1 MPDWAALDLRERSR
15 LEELVRDFVS
25 DKLWEGAAGL
35 AVTEEMEITI
45 AGHACLLVLELDLAH
60 YRDVS
65 SIIVYPTTATRR
77 GERLVG
83 EGVFTQAPS
92 HLRGEARL
100 HGPVMV
106 TWDAVQAAG
115 GSERGHNVV
124 QHEFAHKLD
133 MLDGFAD
140 GCPPI
145 HDRILRAEFTEVTER
160 AFEDLSAGIGPSF
173 LDLYATTNRAE
184 FFGVATEAFFN
195 RPVTLRTDRPDL
207 YDVLRSY
214 YRQDPAGRASRRRD

>member
-1 MPDWAALDLRERSR
+1 MPDWAALDQRERSR
-15 LEELVRDFVS
+15 LEDLVRDFVA
-25 DKLWEGAAGL
+25 DKLWEGTAGL
-35 AVTEEMEITI
+35 AVTEEIKIAI

-60 YRDVS
+60 YRDVG
-65 SIIVYPTTATRR
+65 SIIVFPTTTTRR
-77 GERLVG
+77 GERPVG
-83 EGVFTQAPS
+83 GGIFTEAPS
-92 HLRGEARL
+92 HLQGEARL

-106 TWDAVQAAG
+106 AWDAVEAAG
-115 GSERGHNVV
+115 GPGRGHNVV

-145 HDRILRAEFTEVTER
+145 YDRVLRAGFTEVTER

-173 LDLYATTNRAE
+173 LDLYATTNQAE
-184 FFGVATEAFFN
+184 FFAVATEAFFN
-195 RPVTLRTDRPDL
+195 RSITLRQDRPDL

-214 YRQDPAGRASRRRD
+214 YRQDPAERTSRKRH